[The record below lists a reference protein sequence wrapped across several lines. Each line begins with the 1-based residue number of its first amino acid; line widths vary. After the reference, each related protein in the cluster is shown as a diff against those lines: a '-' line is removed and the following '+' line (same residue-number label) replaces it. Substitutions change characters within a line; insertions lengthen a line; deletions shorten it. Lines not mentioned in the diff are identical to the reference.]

1 MVVSTTDIQSTLHPQ
16 SIPSLI
22 GVTLPNT
29 LYLTDPP
36 YTFKHETPHSNY
48 MNPIGR
54 TTFQHLTRELVCH
67 PERPHK
73 T

>member
-16 SIPSLI
+16 SIPSFS
-22 GVTLPNT
+22 LPNT
-29 LYLTDPP
+29 LYLIRSS
-36 YTFKHETPHSNY
+36 YTSKHETPHSNY
-48 MNPIGR
+48 TNLIGR
-54 TTFQHLTRELVCH
+54 TTRQRLTRELVCH